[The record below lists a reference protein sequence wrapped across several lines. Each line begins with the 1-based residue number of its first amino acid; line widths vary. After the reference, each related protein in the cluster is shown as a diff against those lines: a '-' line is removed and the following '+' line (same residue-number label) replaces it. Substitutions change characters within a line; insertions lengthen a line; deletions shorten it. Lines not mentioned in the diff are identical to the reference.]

1 MELSEVEWKALES
14 LGKYGPAEDCRSGLA
29 EVAAYELLA
38 IKGLAWRRHDETGI
52 TDGGREALRAKRA
65 Q

>member
-14 LGKYGPAEDCRSGLA
+14 LNKYGSAEDCRSGLA

-38 IKGLAWRRHDETGI
+38 IKGLVWRKQDETGI
-52 TDGGREALRAKRA
+52 TEAGREVLKQKPR
-65 Q
+65 